1 MARTEDPTARAQ
13 RLIPLAT
20 VGALAF
26 ATSLAFGRVFAGRT
40 PTLRLIA
47 AGLMAVAIGWA
58 TSRRGL
64 LAATLASLAGLVL
77 ALTWLV
83 FPQTAWYGLPSVRTL
98 RAIGRSLEF
107 VGQQTRTQ
115 VSPSTPLPPLM
126 LAAVTAVWAASS
138 SAYTLAVRAG
148 SPILAVLPPVALVA
162 FADVVLEDGVRPVY
176 AAFFLLAA
184 LAVVFT
190 DGLRR
195 IRQWGPV
202 WSGTYRDHTLRSAT
216 GRGVRRVTLVA
227 LGAALLV
234 PGLLPGFRSG
244 PLVDLTGGSGGGIGD
259 DPFAS
264 IHASLNR
271 EEAVE
276 QFRVTTDGAGSY
288 WRLLT
293 LDRFDGS
300 TWRMSD
306 PDLAGAQTYPIP
318 ADLPVNVPPDA
329 ERLEQDVTI
338 LGYADAWVPMAYPA
352 ARVVVP
358 AAELE
363 YERALGTARV
373 PEPFKTGETYHVSS
387 FRVLPTPK
395 QLDLET
401 FGPPSDYGEY
411 TFLPEEMPEEVH
423 QIALD
428 WTADQPTEYRKVLAI
443 QEILRAQPFEYD
455 KTVEPDPGTDAIV
468 EFLTQTRRGFCQQFA
483 TTMAVLV
490 RELGLPARV
499 GYGFREG
506 DSRAAARGGTFV
518 VDSHDLHTWVE
529 VLFPSYGWLVF
540 DPTPG
545 LGASP
550 LFEEGKYLDTTAAAK
565 TPPPR
570 DGGPVGQTRTP
581 PIDPNGVLPP
591 QLARLEQVEE
601 QRGRGGGFRTG
612 PDIPGLFASPPSTA
626 TEPAYAIPYGLLLT
640 IMLVVLGALIV
651 LVPMVKAVWR
661 YQALHRRRAPREAV
675 LAAYRVFDGEA
686 ADLGLGRRSG
696 ETLAEYRDRI
706 GSSIRFSDGHLS
718 TLTAAATRAAYSP
731 DPPDPDDA
739 REAARAAHTAIRDMR
754 RSTGIVRRV
763 TGTYRP
769 GV

>member
-26 ATSLAFGRVFAGRT
+26 ATALAFGRVFAGRA

-64 LAATLASLAGLVL
+64 LAATLASLAGLAL

-83 FPQTAWYGLPSVRTL
+83 FPQTAWYGLPSLRTL

-115 VSPSTPLPPLM
+115 VSPSPPLPPLM

-148 SPILAVLPPVALVA
+148 SPILAVLPPVALIA
-162 FADVVLEDGVRPVY
+162 FADVVLEDGVRPIY

-234 PGLLPGFRSG
+234 PGLLPGFRSS
-244 PLVDLTGGSGGGIGD
+244 PLVDLTGGGGGGIGE
-259 DPFAS
+259 DPFVS

-276 QFRVTTDGAGSY
+276 EFRVTTDGAGSY
-288 WRLLT
+288 WRILT

-300 TWRMSD
+300 DWQMSD
-306 PDLAGAQTYPIP
+306 PDLGGAQTYPIP
-318 ADLPVNVPPDA
+318 AELPVDVPADA

-338 LGYADAWVPMAYPA
+338 LGYADRWVPMAYPA
-352 ARVVVP
+352 STVEVP
-358 AAELE
+358 AAALE
-363 YERALGTARV
+363 YDRPFGIARV
-373 PEPFKTGETYHVSS
+373 PEPFEAGQTYHVSS
-387 FRVLPTPK
+387 YRVLPTPK

-401 FGPPSDYGEY
+401 FGPPTDYGEY
-411 TFLPEEMPEEVH
+411 TFVPDQVPEEVR

-443 QEILRAQPFEYD
+443 QEILRAQPFQYD
-455 KTVEPDPGTDAIV
+455 PTVEPQPGADAMV
-468 EFLTQTRRGFCQQFA
+468 EFLTQTQRGFCQQFS

-506 DSRAAARGGTFV
+506 DSRGGTFV

-529 VLFPSYGWLVF
+529 VLFPSYGWLAF

-545 LGASP
+545 LGPSP
-550 LFEEGKYLDTTAAAK
+550 LIEEGTYLDTTAARD
-565 TPPPR
+565 TPPP
-570 DGGPVGQTRTP
+570 DNGGGAGQPTP
-581 PIDPNGVLPP
+581 TPSFDPNGELPP
-591 QLARLEQVEE
+591 QLARLEQVED
-601 QRGRGGGFRTG
+601 RRGGGRFGG
-612 PDIPGLFASPPSTA
+612 PGIPGPFRALPSA
-626 TEPAYAIPYGLLLT
+626 GTEPAYAIPYGLLLT
-640 IMLVVLGALIV
+640 IVLVVLGALIV
-651 LVPMVKAVWR
+651 LVPIVKAVWR
-661 YQALHRRRAPREAV
+661 YQALHRRREPRAAV

-706 GSSIRFSDGHLS
+706 GSSVRFSDGHLS
-718 TLTAAATRAAYSP
+718 TLTAAAMRAAYSP
-731 DPPDPDDA
+731 DTPDPDDA
-739 REAARAAHTAIRDMR
+739 RQAARAAHTAIRDMR

-763 TGTYRP
+763 TGIYRP

>member
-1 MARTEDPTARAQ
+1 MARTEDPTARAY

-26 ATSLAFGRVFAGRT
+26 ATALAFGRVFEGRA

-47 AGLMAVAIGWA
+47 AGLMAAAIGWA

-64 LAATLASLAGLVL
+64 LAATLASLVGLAL

-83 FPQTAWYGLPSVRTL
+83 FPQTAWFGLPTLRTL

-115 VSPSTPLPPLM
+115 ISPSPPLPPLM

-162 FADVVLEDGVRPVY
+162 FADVVLEDGVRPIY

-202 WSGTYRDHTLRSAT
+202 WSGTYRDHSLRSAT

-227 LGAALLV
+227 LGVALLV
-234 PGLLPGFRSG
+234 PGLLPGFRSD

-264 IHASLNR
+264 IHSSLNR
-271 EEAVE
+271 EDAVE
-276 QFRVTTDGAGSY
+276 EFRVTTDGTGSY

-293 LDRFDGS
+293 LDHFDGS
-300 TWRMSD
+300 SWSMSD
-306 PDLAGAQTYPIP
+306 PDLGGAKTYPIP
-318 ADLPVNVPPDA
+318 ADLPVDVPPDA
-329 ERLEQDVTI
+329 ERLEQDITI
-338 LGYADAWVPMAYPA
+338 SSYADRWVPMAYPA
-352 ARVVVP
+352 ARVVGP
-358 AAELE
+358 AAEVE
-363 YERALGTARV
+363 YDPALGTARV
-373 PEPFKTGETYHVSS
+373 PAPFESGQTYHVSS
-387 FRVLPTPK
+387 YRVLPTPR
-395 QLDLET
+395 QLDLEV
-401 FGPPSDYGEY
+401 FGPASDYGEY
-411 TFLPEEMPEEVH
+411 TFLPEDVPEEVH

-428 WTADQPTEYRKVLAI
+428 WTADQPTDYRKVLAI
-443 QEILRAQPFEYD
+443 QENLRAQPFEYD
-455 KTVEPDPGTDAIV
+455 KTVEPAPGADAIL

-490 RELGLPARV
+490 RELGFPARV

-506 DSRAAARGGTFV
+506 DGRGGTFV

-550 LFEEGKYLDTTAAAK
+550 LFEEGTYLDTTAARNT
-565 TPPPR
+565 TPPS
-570 DGGPVGQTRTP
+570 GEEQVGQTPTSTS
-581 PIDPNGVLPP
+581 DPNGELPP
-591 QLARLEQVEE
+591 RLSRIEQLEDR
-601 QRGRGGGFRTG
+601 RGGRGVGGPG
-612 PDIPGLFASPPSTA
+612 IPGRLAPHPSAT
-626 TEPAYAIPYGLLLT
+626 TEPSYEIPYGLLLT
-640 IMLVVLGALIV
+640 IALVMLVAILV
-651 LVPMVKAVWR
+651 LVPIVKAVWR
-661 YQALHRRRAPREAV
+661 YQALHRRREPREAV

-686 ADLGLGRRSG
+686 ADLGLGRRTG

-706 GSSIRFSDGHLS
+706 GSTVRFSDGHLR
-718 TLTAAATRAAYSP
+718 TLTAATMRAAYSS
-731 DPPDPDDA
+731 DLPDPDDV

-754 RSTGIVRRV
+754 RSTGLVRRV
-763 TGTYRP
+763 TGIYRP
-769 GV
+769 GM